1 MKRKIKKII
10 AGILFASMLTGN
22 VSMNVVY
29 GTENYGD
36 RIEENQSANIE
47 DGGKQFTE
55 EDNTQNQNQNKTEDG
70 LNEDQSSVNTDAT
83 EGTEQEVESGK
94 IGITYGKVNFVYIE
108 SPYVQTPGTQR
119 IVFSFDKEIT
129 GAETIALM
137 IEDEEGNQEEWNL
150 AKQSG
155 TLYLFEKEYAQGVS
169 AGIYKATNLLIKS
182 SAEEKKIALDD
193 IGVKAEFGV
202 DTEYEGIEELKPVEG
217 QFSEE
222 ESSVETSVVTIDENG
237 DIITEI
243 QKAGIKPKILN
254 TQVTL
259 ENGNNV
265 EDNSQVAGTK
275 LKITFDTSIEGGEI
289 IEVTPGTLLEN
300 NKVEYTTDG
309 NEKIVTFTVKGKIN
323 EQTYSKKAKVSVE
336 NKYIIS
342 KDSLMQA
349 IEEINTSSANRPIQ
363 IKGKDG
369 ETKVYNTDTIVY
381 DGNLT
386 FDGTEKNINNI
397 SLSETT
403 YSIGDAANDAGTS
416 SADAKRMVVLK
427 IKGDLTI
434 DSGVTVTAC
443 ANSSGYG
450 GPKGL
455 FIYCTGTLTNNGTID
470 MTARGAKGAGEN
482 VYLYKNSDNT
492 YEYIPAIGAEGGER
506 VIATS
511 RNGSTSGKT
520 GKNGVLRQT
529 RRRRF
534 RWCRRSKWV

>member
-237 DIITEI
+237 VAEA
-243 QKAGIKPKILN
+243 Q
-254 TQVTL
+254 
-259 ENGNNV
+259 
-265 EDNSQVAGTK
+265 DN
-275 LKITFDTSIEGGEI
+275 
-289 IEVTPGTLLEN
+289 
-300 NKVEYTTDG
+300 
-309 NEKIVTFTVKGKIN
+309 
-323 EQTYSKKAKVSVE
+323 
-336 NKYIIS
+336 
-342 KDSLMQA
+342 
-349 IEEINTSSANRPIQ
+349 
-363 IKGKDG
+363 
-369 ETKVYNTDTIVY
+369 
-381 DGNLT
+381 
-386 FDGTEKNINNI
+386 
-397 SLSETT
+397 
-403 YSIGDAANDAGTS
+403 
-416 SADAKRMVVLK
+416 
-427 IKGDLTI
+427 I
-434 DSGVTVTAC
+434 DRKSTRL
-443 ANSSGYG
+443 NSSHR
-450 GPKGL
+450 
-455 FIYCTGTLTNNGTID
+455 T
-470 MTARGAKGAGEN
+470 
-482 VYLYKNSDNT
+482 
-492 YEYIPAIGAEGGER
+492 
-506 VIATS
+506 
-511 RNGSTSGKT
+511 
-520 GKNGVLRQT
+520 
-529 RRRRF
+529 
-534 RWCRRSKWV
+534 